1 MKDSRFGYSTLTRE
15 ESKRFQTAAY
25 TYGQFQTLFGID
37 CEANV
42 QPWEYSSES
51 VPNGQITPRAFL
63 DSLSTPQLR
72 QLATFK
78 DFVLPWTDSLCVD
91 SFIYD
96 GSDLSKGKHTNRNR
110 DRMSNLSIPSEHYC
124 HLLLSGGLDM
134 VRCPSR
140 HLRLYIE
147 WIEHCFP
154 NHYASQKLWLTDDL
168 VASISARTDTEHEP
182 DNGKLVLS
190 VGIIDTHCKFNSLHV
205 NCYLTLVSGARCQE
219 ESWSDM
225 YNNTSMASLLGTRPA
240 S

>member
-15 ESKRFQTAAY
+15 ESRRFQTAAY

-91 SFIYD
+91 SFIHD
-96 GSDLSKGKHTNRNR
+96 VSDLSKGKHTNRNR
-110 DRMSNLSIPSEHYC
+110 DRMSNLRSLQNITVISFSLAGWTWFDVPLDTCVSTLNGLSIVFRIITQARNFGLRTIWSRQSLPEQT
-124 HLLLSGGLDM
+124 LST
-134 VRCPSR
+134 
-140 HLRLYIE
+140 
-147 WIEHCFP
+147 
-154 NHYASQKLWLTDDL
+154 SQ
-168 VASISARTDTEHEP
+168 IME
-182 DNGKLVLS
+182 N
-190 VGIIDTHCKFNSLHV
+190 
-205 NCYLTLVSGARCQE
+205 
-219 ESWSDM
+219 
-225 YNNTSMASLLGTRPA
+225 
-240 S
+240 